1 VLTRY
6 PIGVAVT
13 ILAIAIAGRRLYF
26 LERLITV
33 GKPAPNLKL
42 SFRRTAAREVTEVI
56 GQKRLLRWTIP
67 GIAHALTFWG
77 FNLLILTII
86 EAWGALF
93 SKTFAIPLIGHA
105 SVIGFSEDAFAVLV
119 LLSLLVFAVIR
130 MVQSPARAERQS
142 RFFGSHTGA
151 AWLVLGMILLVI
163 VTLLLYRAAQVNTG
177 DFPYGWWAFASHG
190 LGNALH
196 PLGVGTNRVLET
208 VFLDANVIV
217 ICSFLVIVAY
227 SKHLHIFLAPLNVG
241 FARDQ
246 RLGALSTPTIDPE
259 AMDEDTVFGVG
270 VIEQFSWKQLL
281 DFGTCT
287 ECGRCQS
294 VCPAWATGKP
304 LSPKLV
310 IMNLRDELFSSS
322 DRLVTHKS
330 AEPAAANPLLPN
342 VIDPDALWSCTTCG
356 ACVQECPV
364 DIAHVDSIMDMRR
377 YQVLMESE
385 FPSEGGLMLRNI
397 ENRGDPWGLG
407 APQRL
412 AWTEALDFEIPV
424 VTDTIPD
431 DVEYLYWVGC
441 AGALDGRAKAATQAT
456 AKLLNRAG
464 VKFAILGPRETCT
477 GDPARRMGNE
487 YLYQTQA
494 QQNIETLNASGV
506 RKIVASCAHCF
517 NAIANEYPALGGQYE
532 VVHHSQLLADL
543 VESGRIVPGEF
554 GQKVTFHDPCYL
566 GRHNKV
572 FDEPR
577 SLLESLEGSEFV
589 EMDRSRESSFCC
601 GAGGARMWL
610 EEDLGTR
617 INVERTNQAVA
628 TGATTVAT
636 ACPYCRVMLDDGVK
650 SEGHEE
656 SVEVLDIAQLLERS
670 MAGETPTS

>member
-1 VLTRY
+1 MLTRY